1 MHAFT
6 LARRENDPKWK
17 IGRES
22 DRAIRARTVAA
33 DTGLF
38 SILRHFRRPSDLR
51 RAALTGNIDGAREQ
65 QRMKD
70 GSDATQL
77 LKRAS
82 DGDQEAVEALVP
94 LVYDELRAIAHARLR
109 GERSGHTLSTTALVH
124 EAYLKLVDINQV
136 QWRDRAHFFAVASRM
151 MRRVLVDYA
160 KARGAEKRGGGWR
173 QVELEEMADLPPEQ
187 AQAIE
192 DLDEALTRL
201 EKMSPRQSRLLEHRY
216 FGGLKMKECAEV
228 LGVSIGT
235 VKNELRFARA
245 WLARELGAQTGA

>member
-1 MHAFT
+1 M
-6 LARRENDPKWK
+6 K
-17 IGRES
+17 ES
-22 DRAIRARTVAA
+22 
-33 DTGLF
+33 
-38 SILRHFRRPSDLR
+38 
-51 RAALTGNIDGAREQ
+51 
-65 QRMKD
+65 
-70 GSDATQL
+70 SDATRL

-160 KARGAEKRGGGWR
+160 KARGAEKRGGDWKR
-173 QVELEEMADLPPEQ
+173 VDLDEFAELPPEQ

-192 DLDEALTRL
+192 DLDAALTRL
-201 EKMSPRQSRLLEHRY
+201 EQVSLRQSRLLEHRY
-216 FGGLKMKECAEV
+216 FGGLKLQECAEV

-235 VKNELRFARA
+235 VKNDLRFARA
-245 WLARELGAQTGA
+245 WLARELASQAGMPARAIKYYHDALTFGGEDPELRLAIQQLKKSSGRKGGS